1 MAFKLQIM
9 SSVVVVHGLSCPSAC
24 GIFLEQGLNPYPL
37 CWQANLK
44 IYIYLFLAAL
54 GFVALLAFLW
64 MWRAG
69 ATLCY
74 RVQQTNSHAL
84 YHQGSP
90 NGSFLSPWA
99 LNFVGPLEFY
109 P

>member
-1 MAFKLQIM
+1 MWDLPGAGIEPISPVLAGKFKKN
-9 SSVVVVHGLSCPSAC
+9 
-24 GIFLEQGLNPYPL
+24 IF
-37 CWQANLK
+37 
-44 IYIYLFLAAL
+44 IYLFLAAL

-64 MWRAG
+64 LWRAG

-74 RVQQTNSHAL
+74 RVQQANSHAL
-84 YHQGSP
+84 HHQGSP